1 MPPRLISTTE
11 VACHASSDDC
21 WLAIDNQ
28 VWDVTAFAPHHPGGA
43 DSMFSTM
50 FGYYHTRLLLTAEV
64 IVRYA
69 GRDATAAYN
78 EVHSPTTIIKA
89 LSPTQLIG
97 QLDPSSISDKWGD
110 NSASP
115 AQTQDAKPPLNA
127 VLSTYDFEDA
137 ARDSLSKKAWA
148 FYSSA
153 ATDLI
158 SHMSNQSLFRRI
170 WMRPRLLQNVRT
182 VSTKTTVLGA
192 TFNLPVIAAPVA
204 LGRLADASGEK
215 GIACAV
221 AKKGAGYCV

>member
-1 MPPRLISTTE
+1 M
-11 VACHASSDDC
+11 
-21 WLAIDNQ
+21 
-28 VWDVTAFAPHHPGGA
+28 
-43 DSMFSTM
+43 
-50 FGYYHTRLLLTAEV
+50 
-64 IVRYA
+64 
-69 GRDATAAYN
+69 
-78 EVHSPTTIIKA
+78 
-89 LSPTQLIG
+89 IG
-97 QLDPSSISDKWGD
+97 QLDPSSINDEWGD
-110 NSASP
+110 NSVSAS
-115 AQTQDAKPPLNA
+115 QTQDAKPPLNA
-127 VLSTYDFEDA
+127 ILSTYDFEDA
-137 ARDSLSKKAWA
+137 AREFLSKKAWA

-204 LGRLADASGEK
+204 LARLADPSGEK